1 MSELDLLEFPCDIG
15 IKVIGS
21 GDGSMEALVLEIV
34 RRHVNETA
42 IGQVQVRDS
51 RNGRYQAVTVHVQ
64 AENRTQLDS
73 IYEAL
78 SGHEKVV
85 MAL

>member
-15 IKVIGS
+15 IKAIGA
-21 GDGSMEALVLEIV
+21 GDGTLENLVLEIV
-34 RRHVNETA
+34 RRHVNECD
-42 IGQVQVRDS
+42 IGPVHVRDS

-64 AENRTQLDS
+64 AENRAQLDA

-78 SGHEKVV
+78 SSHDKVV